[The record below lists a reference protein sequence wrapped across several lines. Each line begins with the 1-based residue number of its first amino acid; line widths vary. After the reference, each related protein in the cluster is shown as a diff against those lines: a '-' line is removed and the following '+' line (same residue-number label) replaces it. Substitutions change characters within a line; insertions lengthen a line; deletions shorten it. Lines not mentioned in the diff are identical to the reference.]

1 VPQGQQTFNKQMNNI
16 RISRRSNSQ
25 MSNNMQRNRN
35 YDSGVMEA
43 AGEHT
48 I

>member
-1 VPQGQQTFNKQMNNI
+1 
-16 RISRRSNSQ
+16 
-25 MSNNMQRNRN
+25 MSNNMQRRN